1 MDSQTLYDKVLFE
14 NEEKGMQLRLV
25 LNEFRDI
32 EYLHI
37 RKYYLSFDE
46 GYLPTKEGISMPA
59 SIQNVFALL
68 DGLIEICAQ
77 EESLDSISTHFAQK
91 ILDLKNISD

>member
-91 ILDLKNISD
+91 ISDLKNISD

>member
-46 GYLPTKEGISMPA
+46 GHLPTKEGISMPA

-91 ILDLKNISD
+91 ISDLKNISD

>member
-91 ILDLKNISD
+91 ISDLKNILD